1 MTITGP
7 LSPCLPSF
15 RTNVYATPAPKPPIT
30 PIKAFKNCIFMD
42 GFTTKT
48 APINAVTTHSHSV
61 LFAFSLSTKYDMI
74 MAKNGD
80 NLFRILAS
88 AMARW
93 STA

>member
-1 MTITGP
+1 
-7 LSPCLPSF
+7 
-15 RTNVYATPAPKPPIT
+15 
-30 PIKAFKNCIFMD
+30 MD

-80 NLFRILAS
+80 NLFKILAS

>member
-30 PIKAFKNCIFMD
+30 PIMALKNCTFID

-48 APINAVTTHSHSV
+48 APINAVTTHNHSV

-88 AMARW
+88 AMAKW